1 MSQVFCTNLT
11 VGCERIFHHVN
22 KMLLPTLLIGWLFV
36 QGVSI
41 EHSISLTAVLSVQVL
56 TGIQAWRLLN
66 PESIGTT
73 PETLG
78 IGLAIGT
85 VLATASD
92 QILLRT
98 PLMPI
103 AWLIPS
109 LIIAIPVWHLRRTA
123 SIRNTADQEFQWLFI
138 VTAAVILGNE
148 KFQDGYVYFLLA
160 LAIGFCFSRSRQP
173 RFQIFSYWIT
183 SVIGLACLKLFR
195 PVPEYGTWRLRPLYT
210 GTDDLVFSES
220 LSNSISR
227 FGLHDYGAAVGSP
240 IRYHWFSLAW
250 SGLTSRVSASAPFDV
265 TLHVVPIV
273 AFFGIS
279 CLLWAIVFRLTLSKA
294 ASNIAVLVLF
304 ATDSLPEQIRFFF
317 VSNTSNTLSH
327 IYVLASMLMFLR
339 AIETYQKRW
348 LIIYPIS
355 IAIAFLGKTP
365 YGAVLLIATLLA
377 AVFSYASTREHRRYT
392 VALALLSLLTTAT
405 TYLLF
410 LKPNSWEQRSFRI
423 SLNPF
428 NFEDTTFRTMLITIV
443 FIVSICLMR
452 FPISSLIYRIPQ
464 QPSVRTFYIFLSAG
478 AMTGLA
484 RFVFDGRSAEQYFL
498 NSALIFGAILTSTSI
513 FHLTTKFSKINQK
526 HLILL
531 FCFTVILSALLFQFI
546 LDDSHVSRFPT
557 GVNIQILFAPAIALV
572 IAAFFVFA
580 FKSQF
585 VSRQLLVH
593 ISVIVSVL
601 GVSVGIYSLRAME
614 HDKYS
619 FTETVAS
626 TTDLSSLDWVR
637 SNVSEN
643 DILATNRFL
652 CNQDIACDYDDSSF
666 LISAVS
672 GRRVLIEGPR
682 FVVGGRPYPDW
693 VTDRIK
699 LSVTFANAPTD
710 ALFAELQRFNVR
722 WFYLDTNF
730 ITSGLDPS
738 VSPWNKWATVAFHS
752 SNVYVL
758 KLKQ

>member
-1 MSQVFCTNLT
+1 M
-11 VGCERIFHHVN
+11 I
-22 KMLLPTLLIGWLFV
+22 LPTLLIGWLFV

-109 LIIAIPVWHLRRTA
+109 LIITIPVWRLRRTA
-123 SIRNTADQEFQWLFI
+123 SIRITADQEFQWMFI

-160 LAIGFCFSRSRQP
+160 LAIGFYFSRSRQP
-173 RFQIFSYWIT
+173 RFQIFIYWVT

-195 PVPEYGTWRLRPLYT
+195 PVPEYGSWRLRPLYT

-220 LSNSISR
+220 LSNSLSH
-227 FGLHDYGAAVGSP
+227 FGLSDYSAAVGSP

-250 SGLTSRVSASAPFDV
+250 TGLTSRISASDPFDV

-273 AFFGIS
+273 AFFGMS
-279 CLLWAIVFRLTLSKA
+279 CLVWAIVFRLTSSKT

-304 ATDSLPEQIRFFF
+304 ATESLPEQIRFFF
-317 VSNTSNTLSH
+317 VSNTSNTFSH
-327 IYVLASMLMFLR
+327 IYVLASTLIFLR
-339 AIETYQKRW
+339 AIESRQKRW
-348 LIIYPIS
+348 LIIFPLS
-355 IAIAFLGKTP
+355 MAITFLAKTP
-365 YGAVLLIATLLA
+365 YGAVLLVATLSALA
-377 AVFSYASTREHRRYT
+377 FSYASMPKNRLYT
-392 VALALLSLLTTAT
+392 VTLTLLSLLSTSM

-410 LKPNSWEQRSFRI
+410 LKPNRWEQRSFRI

-428 NFEDTTFRTMLITIV
+428 NFDDTTFQTMLITIV

-452 FPISSLIYRIPQ
+452 FPISSLIYRMPQ
-464 QPSVRTFYIFLSAG
+464 QPFVRTFYVFLSAG

-484 RFVFDGRSAEQYFL
+484 RFVFDGGSAEQYFL
-498 NSALIFGAILTSTSI
+498 NSAIIFGAILTSSSI
-513 FHLTTKFSKINQK
+513 FYLTINFSKASK
-526 HLILL
+526 KKLILL
-531 FCFTVILSALLFQFI
+531 FCATVSISALLFRFV
-546 LDDSHVSRFPT
+546 LNDSHISQFPT
-557 GVNIQILFAPAIALV
+557 GVKLQILFALAIAV
-572 IAAFFVFA
+572 IMATIFVFT
-580 FKSQF
+580 FKNQF
-585 VSRQLLVH
+585 TSLRLLVH

-601 GVSVGIYSLRAME
+601 GVSTGIYSLQAMK
-614 HDKYS
+614 HDSYN

-652 CNQDIACDYDDSSF
+652 CDQDLACGYDDSSF

-682 FVVGGRPYPDW
+682 FVVGGRPYPEW
-693 VTDRIK
+693 VTDRIS
-699 LSVTFANAPTD
+699 LSVGFANAPTD
-710 ALFAELQRFNVR
+710 TLFVELQRFNVR

-730 ITSGLDPS
+730 ITSGIDPIS
-738 VSPWNKWATVAFHS
+738 NPWDKWATVVFRS

>member
-22 KMLLPTLLIGWLFV
+22 KMILPTLLIGWLFV

-109 LIIAIPVWHLRRTA
+109 LIIAILVWRLRRTA
-123 SIRNTADQEFQWLFI
+123 SIRTTANQEFQWMFI
-138 VTAAVILGNE
+138 ATAAVILGNE
-148 KFQDGYVYFLLA
+148 KFQDGFVYFLLA
-160 LAIGFCFSRSRQP
+160 LAIGFYFSRSKQP
-173 RFQIFSYWIT
+173 RHQIYLYWIT
-183 SVIGLACLKLFR
+183 SVIGLACLKLFQ
-195 PVPEYGTWRLRPLYT
+195 PIPEYGTSRLRPLYT
-210 GTDDLVFSES
+210 GTDDLIFSES
-220 LSNSISR
+220 LSNSISH
-227 FGLHDYGAAVGSP
+227 FGIHDYGAAVGSP

-279 CLLWAIVFRLTLSKA
+279 CLLWAIVLRLTSSKA

-355 IAIAFLGKTP
+355 IAITFLGKTP
-365 YGAVLLIATLLA
+365 YGAVLLIATLSA
-377 AVFSYASTREHRRYT
+377 AVFSYASVREHRKYT
-392 VALALLSLLTTAT
+392 VALALLSLFTTAT

-410 LKPNSWEQRSFRI
+410 LKPNNWEQRSFKI

-428 NFEDTTFRTMLITIV
+428 HFEDISFRTMVTTVILIASLCIV
-443 FIVSICLMR
+443 R
-452 FPISSLIYRIPQ
+452 FPISSIVYRMSQPQ
-464 QPSVRTFYIFLSAG
+464 FIRSFYVFLNTGMIA
-478 AMTGLA
+478 GLA
-484 RFVFDGRSAEQYFL
+484 RFVFDGGSAEQYFL
-498 NSALIFGAILTSTSI
+498 NSSLIFGAILTGCSV
-513 FHLTTKFSKINQK
+513 FHLTSNAAKNVQNG
-526 HLILL
+526 LLLL
-531 FCFTVILSALLFQFI
+531 FCSTTLFSALLFHFVLDKSEVSQFPLGTNLQILLSPTIAFLTVACFI
-546 LDDSHVSRFPT
+546 L
-557 GVNIQILFAPAIALV
+557 IQRNRLAVTHNLIAV
-572 IAAFFVFA
+572 
-580 FKSQF
+580 
-585 VSRQLLVH
+585 
-593 ISVIVSVL
+593 SVILSVI
-601 GVSVGIYSLRAME
+601 GVSTGIYSLRAIE

-637 SNVSEN
+637 SNVSDN

-699 LSVTFANAPTD
+699 LSVAFANAPTD
-710 ALFAELQRFNVR
+710 ALFAELQRFNVK
-722 WFYLDTNF
+722 WFYLDTHF
-730 ITSGLDPS
+730 ITSGIDPLTN
-738 VSPWNKWATVAFHS
+738 PWGKWATVAVHN
-752 SNVYVL
+752 SNIFVL
-758 KLKQ
+758 KLR